1 MEADALLSHLTPASV
16 VAPADRYT
24 RVNGARVRYWREGN
38 GRPVLFVHGLGA
50 SVELWLP
57 NVLGLKDR
65 LAVIAVDLPG
75 FGRSER
81 GTMPYSLPNGARFLR
96 DFVDVLGFERVSLV
110 GNSMGGVLCLQFA
123 LDYPERLDRL
133 VLIASAGLGRE
144 LSGSLCTLG
153 LPGVPWL
160 LLKRSRPEWV
170 EPGLRSCLADP
181 WCVSSEY
188 VQMCIAACGHRQA
201 MASFVEAVRVGVT
214 LRGQHPRIVLRDR
227 LHAVRAPTLLIWG
240 QQDAVIPVHHAYNA
254 CERLPAG
261 SLVVLENCGHC
272 PQIEQPKRVNSL
284 LEQFLTP
291 L

>member
-1 MEADALLSHLTPASV
+1 MVEQPTVPSASTRQL

-24 RVNGARVRYWREGN
+24 RVNGARIRYWREGD
-38 GRPVLFVHGLGA
+38 GQPVLFVHGLGA

-57 NVLGLKDR
+57 NVLGLR
-65 LAVIAVDLPG
+65 HCLTALAVDLPG

-96 DFVDVLGFERVSLV
+96 DFVDALGFERVSLV
-110 GNSMGGVLCLQFA
+110 GNSMGGVLCLQYA
-123 LDYPERLDRL
+123 LAYPERLDRL

-144 LSGSLCTLG
+144 LSGSLRMLG
-153 LPGVPWL
+153 LPGVSWL
-160 LLKRSRPEWV
+160 LLKRSRPDWV

-181 WCVSSEY
+181 WCISAEY
-188 VQMCIAACGHRQA
+188 VQLCTAASGHRQA

-227 LHAVRAPTLLIWG
+227 LHTIRAPTLLIWG
-240 QQDAVIPVHHAYNA
+240 QQDTVIPVHHAYA
-254 CERLPAG
+254 ARERLHDA

-272 PQIEQPKRVNSL
+272 PQIEHPARVNGI

-291 L
+291 K